1 MNTFSDKKDESVRKE
16 IGMFSNWAIG
26 RESNEDDEAT
36 INAGTGRPVADRATL
51 ASQERSFWSWLK
63 SETDVEEE
71 MALNRAL
78 QSEAA
83 SQTNDVLSSILLN
96 QAGASAPYSA
106 SGHATSTSPEDK
118 AFLHWLRNGQ
128 DTEEAIAMTQSFGQS
143 KATSQVNHSSGAHD
157 SDNASK
163 ARLAKVAEKVQGS
176 HGGDESKDDELE
188 FSNFPAISSI
198 VTYPNSEPNPQ
209 ASSVMRKT
217 GTGPPIMRA
226 TPQWGFTVQ
235 DETYAYEDESDVV
248 LTVAQYNYET
258 FYNLKPGTATA
269 AILEHTSAGITG
281 WASCVLD
288 ETPNKPRSEQDD
300 SYTKQELKTEVVLPP
315 SAKSP
320 PRHRIGDEEESREL
334 QMALLESLGVN
345 VGNEAKRSLI
355 HDPGPLVDTSNVND
369 EEDWSVEDDGFVDE
383 QETVSLQSDAS
394 DEGLSAHVEGM
405 HLDDIEGDE
414 RSDDMTPSFIFVQT
428 TDGSDETGGSS
439 LVKHGDS
446 ETDSEGTAENF
457 VRVSSASADSAASD
471 DWAML

>member
-1 MNTFSDKKDESVRKE
+1 
-16 IGMFSNWAIG
+16 MFSNWVIG

-36 INAGTGRPVADRATL
+36 INAGTASPVADHATL
-51 ASQERSFWSWLK
+51 AYQERSFWRWLK
-63 SETDVEEE
+63 TETDIEEE

-78 QSEAA
+78 QSEVA

-96 QAGASAPYSA
+96 QACASAPPSA
-106 SGHATSTSPEDK
+106 SGHATSRSPEDK
-118 AFLHWLRNGQ
+118 AFLRWFRDGQ
-128 DTEEAIAMTQSFGQS
+128 DTEEAVAMTQSFGQS
-143 KATSQVNHSSGAHD
+143 KATSQVNHSAGALD
-157 SDNASK
+157 SDNSSK
-163 ARLAKVAEKVQGS
+163 ARLAKVAEDDQDS
-176 HGGDESKDDELE
+176 YGDESEDEELE
-188 FSNFPAISSI
+188 SFNFPAISSI

-209 ASSVMRKT
+209 ASSVMRRT
-217 GTGPPIMRA
+217 GTPPSTPMRA

-248 LTVAQYNYET
+248 LTVAQHNYET

-288 ETPNKPRSEQDD
+288 ETQNKPRSEEEG

-315 SAKSP
+315 SDKSP

-345 VGNEAKRSLI
+345 VGTEAKRSLI
-355 HDPGPLVDTSNVND
+355 HDPGPLVDTDYVND
-369 EEDWSVEDDGFVDE
+369 EEDWSAEDDGFEDE

-394 DEGLSAHVEGM
+394 DGGGEQETCLSTHVEGM
-405 HLDDIEGDE
+405 HLDVNEDDDH
-414 RSDDMTPSFIFVQT
+414 SDDTTPSFIFAQT
-428 TDGSDETGGSS
+428 TDGSGETGCSS
-439 LVKHGDS
+439 LVKHDS
-446 ETDSEGTAENF
+446 EADSEGTAESF
-457 VRVSSASADSAASD
+457 VRVSSASTDSDASD